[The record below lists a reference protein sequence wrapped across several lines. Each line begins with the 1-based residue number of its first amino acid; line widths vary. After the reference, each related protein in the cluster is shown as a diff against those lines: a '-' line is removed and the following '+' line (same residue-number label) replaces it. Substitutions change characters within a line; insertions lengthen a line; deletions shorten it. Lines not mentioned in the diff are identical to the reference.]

1 MVSDHLG
8 FAALASLTDLTVLVG
23 LASITSVV
31 GLKNLND
38 LRDLNPQA
46 PQDSLQLKNM
56 KAGYWV
62 QCPALDHSGHFSY
75 SSTQP

>member
-1 MVSDHLG
+1 MGLADHLG
-8 FAALASLTDLTVLVG
+8 SATLTNLTDFTVFVG
-23 LASITSVV
+23 LASIAIS
-31 GLKNLND
+31 NLND

-56 KAGYWV
+56 KAGNWV
-62 QCPALDHSGHFSY
+62 QCPALDQSGHFSY